1 MNAMTDPSIKI
12 LISYFKPAPLFDS
25 DVLLPIEAG
34 RSCRGTSTL
43 KDGMLDAGDAAWLQ
57 QHLIGDDTG
66 DNLSALNREINEW
79 SVIYWAGR
87 NYATALGSPDYIG
100 LMHYSRLLDLG
111 GILQSGQDT
120 RRCLTCEEAL
130 GLDAATLSELCRS
143 HDLITSQGLQLS
155 SLHEHHV
162 PPQPPLPLSES
173 HHPLLYRQCL
183 HYQETR
189 RFYPHNL
196 FIMRRELFL
205 QYIHECLPL
214 LDELLQLGPDERM
227 RGLSDWF
234 RRDPVPDRTRRRL
247 RRLRQCH
254 NYYPR
259 FTAYVMEL
267 ISSYF
272 FTAVMERSPQRVLQ
286 VPIFHT
292 MLELRHLQP
301 AWRVRTRR
309 TLVRLLSA
317 ALIRRDLR
325 HRFRDYHS
333 PEAVLLRRRGS
344 EARQLLCQ
352 AALRRR

>member
-1 MNAMTDPSIKI
+1 MTDLSIKI
-12 LISYFKPAPLFDS
+12 LVSYFKPAPLFDS
-25 DVLLPIEAG
+25 EVLLPIEAG

-43 KDGMLDAGDAAWLQ
+43 KDGMLDADDAAWLQ
-57 QHLIGDDTG
+57 EHLNGDDTG

-111 GILQSGQDT
+111 EAQT
-120 RRCLTCEEAL
+120 RDPRVPRTCEEAL
-130 GLDAATLSELCRS
+130 GLDMATLRDRLPNY
-143 HDLITSQGLQLS
+143 DLVTSTGLQLS
-155 SLHEHHV
+155 DLHEHHA

-173 HHPLLYRQCL
+173 HHPLLYRQCRR
-183 HYQETR
+183 YQETR

-205 QYIHECLPL
+205 EYAHECLPL
-214 LDELLQLGPDERM
+214 LEELLQLGPDERM
-227 RGLSDWF
+227 HGLSDWF
-234 RRDPVPDRTRRRL
+234 RQDPAPDRARRRL
-247 RRLRQCH
+247 RRMRQCH
-254 NYYPR
+254 DYYPR

-292 MLELRHLQP
+292 MLELRHQLP
-301 AWRVRTRR
+301 AWRVRTQQ
-309 TLVRLLSA
+309 TLVRLLSNSYVS
-317 ALIRRDLR
+317 RDRR
-325 HRFRDYHS
+325 HRFRDRHS
-333 PEAVLLRRRGS
+333 PEAVLLHRQDCEVRR
-344 EARQLLCQ
+344 LLLQ
-352 AALRRR
+352 AALRRRRR

>member
-1 MNAMTDPSIKI
+1 MTDPSIKI
-12 LISYFKPAPLFDS
+12 LVSYFKPAPLFDS
-25 DVLLPIEAG
+25 DVLQPIEAG

-43 KDGMLDAGDAAWLQ
+43 KDGMLDASDAAWLQ

-87 NYATALGSPDYIG
+87 NYVTALGNPDYIG

-111 GILQSGQDT
+111 EARARDP
-120 RRCLTCEEAL
+120 RVPRTCEEAL
-130 GLDAATLSELCRS
+130 GLDMATLRDRLPDY
-143 HDLITSQGLQLS
+143 DLVTSTGLQQS
-155 SLHEHHV
+155 DLHEHHA

-183 HYQETR
+183 RYQETH

-205 QYIHECLPL
+205 QYVHECLPL

-234 RRDPVPDRTRRRL
+234 RQDPLPYRARRRL

-292 MLELRHLQP
+292 MVELRGLQP

-352 AALRRR
+352 AALRRRGQ